1 LPWGLERAAT
11 MGQIYPLD
19 VKEGDQI
26 LFGKWTG
33 SEVKI
38 GDEELLIMKE
48 SEILGV
54 IAPSSLSRSEPSNKK
69 LKGGR
74 AA

>member
-1 LPWGLERAAT
+1 